1 MESPAIVENPDGP
14 IYIAV
19 HHCEDEDSCKS
30 SEGPIDEIVV
40 FDYEK
45 ESQVTRFITMVD
57 FMVNMMNLWF
67 LLDPVFGFLALVSF
81 VGYKGVQHCQL
92 GMILIYLVYQ
102 YAMVV
107 SKGVMIYMTIDNG
120 NYEPLT
126 FLGIATTIQLWVLYH
141 VNKFYNKMNLLPS
154 SQIYV

>member
-30 SEGPIDEIVV
+30 SEGPIDEMVV

-92 GMILIYLVYQ
+92 GMILI
-102 YAMVV
+102 
-107 SKGVMIYMTIDNG
+107 
-120 NYEPLT
+120 T

-141 VNKFYNKMNLLPS
+141 VNKFYNRIYSLPS